1 MVVHSFNIE
10 IAQSYGVPAAIL
22 YNHFQ
27 YWIAKNLTNQK
38 NFHDGRTWTYNTIRA
53 FADQFPYL
61 SVWDIR
67 QALKKLIDGGV
78 LMSGNYNK
86 RKNDR
91 TLWYCFTDEK
101 AALKGLPSHL
111 WDSHNNSESHTADCE
126 SHTADCKSHTASCES
141 HAALPNPKPDY
152 IPKYKPNGK
161 PNPTELK
168 KSFKEVLALDS
179 EISEKS
185 RFFMSEIN
193 RLLKP
198 NKREAVTFASITK
211 FMIKRCQDGELPVS
225 VFTDCIEYA
234 KQAVALRTA
243 RNPRAIFVAKVKETT
258 GFTKQEKLLSK

>member
-38 NFHDGRTWTYNTIRA
+38 NFHDGRTWTYNTLEA
-53 FADQFPYL
+53 FAGQFPYL

-91 TLWYCFTDEK
+91 TLWYCFADEK
-101 AALKGLPSHL
+101 TALKGLPSHL
-111 WDSHNNSESHTADCE
+111 WDSHNNSESHKANCE
-126 SHTADCKSHTASCES
+126 SHTANCES
-141 HAALPNPKPDY
+141 HTALPNPKPNSE
-152 IPKYKPNGK
+152 PNSE

-168 KSFKEVLALDS
+168 KSYQEVLALDS
-179 EISEKS
+179 EIYKKS

-211 FMIKRCQDGELPVS
+211 FMIKQCQDGELPVS